1 MLFILFIIY
10 FPLLVSVSRDD
21 SYKFG
26 QLKYYT
32 IVNKATKKRKA
43 IIKKKEKLVTNYN

>member
-1 MLFILFIIY
+1 MIAMIYLFII

-43 IIKKKEKLVTNYN
+43 IIKKKKKN